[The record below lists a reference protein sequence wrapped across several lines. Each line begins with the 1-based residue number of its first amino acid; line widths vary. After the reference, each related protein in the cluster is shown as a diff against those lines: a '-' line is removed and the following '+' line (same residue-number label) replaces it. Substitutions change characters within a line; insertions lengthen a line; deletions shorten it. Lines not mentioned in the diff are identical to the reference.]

1 MCLEQSILTVHG
13 SCDIQYHSTTNII
26 EFNITDCSEKSDSHP
41 GTHCVSLSPCIT
53 HQVHPAPSAK
63 TIPRMGLPLIEAG
76 LIQTVFPNTF
86 LIHTMRTLSLS
97 VVCRGFDGTG
107 LARLAEPQFLAN
119 HMAFSKYTSQYL
131 KVPLPIAFN
140 VVFNSPLYHSIFPET
155 GALTGNMIHPLKP
168 MVSGSTRLF
177 LK

>member
-1 MCLEQSILTVHG
+1 MPFNYIHRHINVHKHRYKFCSHGHPSQMSAEFIQSMTMGSIPPKCLPWHEGWCAVGCCIRSSQLVCLEQSILTVHG

-107 LARLAEPQFLAN
+107 LA
-119 HMAFSKYTSQYL
+119 
-131 KVPLPIAFN
+131 
-140 VVFNSPLYHSIFPET
+140 
-155 GALTGNMIHPLKP
+155 
-168 MVSGSTRLF
+168 
-177 LK
+177 